1 MEPVV
6 VAHKSTVVVRATG
19 CLSILLVMIHMNF
32 GLVNRIAL
40 VVPEEAI
47 MLMILLS
54 VVEMVAQME
63 QMVAIIFLVLP
74 IKVQVVY
81 MVVEMVAPPTGTR
94 IIQVFLV
101 RIMDRVLGVAALM
114 KSLMALVVQAIKV

>member
-1 MEPVV
+1 MV

-40 VVPEEAI
+40 VVPEEVI

-63 QMVAIIFLVLP
+63 QMVAIIFLGLP

-81 MVVEMVAPPTGTR
+81 MVVEMVVPPTGTR
-94 IIQVFLV
+94 INQVFLV
-101 RIMDRVLGVAALM
+101 RIMDRALGVAALM
-114 KSLMALVVQAIKV
+114 KSLMALVVQATKV